1 VEPDL
6 AWTFEQYRAYQQR
19 RAAQSDHEQHH
30 ALSQG
35 LIADPKA
42 APHGG
47 YRVACTWPTQVTA
60 QAGELSAQLAALL
73 PGTPAYP
80 PTSIHS
86 SIGNLRPAGGDRL
99 IDPHGNPDD
108 RRLLDRLCQAA
119 DDALQTLE
127 GDRRG
132 CIGVF
137 GPAYLAPRMAYVFGR
152 VEAGYWRLQQA
163 VHAASARAGVELVNS
178 WGPHLTLTRFGAP
191 ADPDLASRASKLL
204 AAWRTVSSP
213 PEAIVV
219 GYYTVGDGWFE
230 VTPYRS
236 FPMR

>member
-1 VEPDL
+1 MEPDL
-6 AWTFEQYRAYQQR
+6 GWTFEQYRDYEQR
-19 RAAQSDHEQHH
+19 RAAQSDDEQRQ
-30 ALSQG
+30 ALSLG
-35 LIADPKA
+35 LVADPKS

-47 YRVACTWPTQVTA
+47 YRIACTWSSAVTA
-60 QAGELSAQLAALL
+60 QAGELSVQLAALL

-80 PTSIHS
+80 QPSIHS
-86 SIGNLRPAGGDRL
+86 SIGNLRPADADRL
-99 IDPHGNPDD
+99 IDPDGVAEDQEM
-108 RRLLDRLCQAA
+108 LDRLCQATA
-119 DDALQTLE
+119 DALQTL
-127 GDRRG
+127 GQDRG
-132 CIGVF
+132 ACTGVF
-137 GPAYLAPRMAYVFGR
+137 GPAYLAPRMAFVFGR

-163 VHAASARAGVELVNS
+163 VHAASARIGIDLVNS

-191 ADPDLASRASKLL
+191 ADPDTASQASKLL
-204 AAWRTVSSP
+204 ATWRTVSSP